1 MRLKNSA
8 VLVLTFSSSLL
19 FSVVFLGLVDQSE
32 AASVGTYGSGILLV
46 SIFVDPVFSIE
57 LWF

>member
-1 MRLKNSA
+1 MLVRLKNSA

-32 AASVGTYGSGILLV
+32 AASVGQYGSGILLV
-46 SIFVDPVFSIE
+46 SIFVDPVFSI
-57 LWF
+57 